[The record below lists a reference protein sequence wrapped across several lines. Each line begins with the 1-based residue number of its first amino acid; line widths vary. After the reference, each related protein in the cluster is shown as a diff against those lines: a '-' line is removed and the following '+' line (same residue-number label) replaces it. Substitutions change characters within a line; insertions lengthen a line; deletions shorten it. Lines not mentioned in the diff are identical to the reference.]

1 MPRRGTKTKNAKL
14 KIAAHH
20 NAKGRGGAK
29 KSAKVRKREAEL
41 DILADE
47 REAEIKL
54 EAAAKRQERWWKQQE
69 LLEHRKTK
77 QQRQQEPQTL
87 TRREGTLTSA
97 QTNARAKKR
106 RRVTVHEVAMCRM

>member
-1 MPRRGTKTKNAKL
+1 MDVAAQQQPPKPVGQRPPAVMPKRGTKTKNAKL

-20 NAKGRGGAK
+20 NAKGRGGTK

-54 EAAAKRQERWWKQQE
+54 EAAAKRQER
-69 LLEHRKTK
+69 
-77 QQRQQEPQTL
+77 
-87 TRREGTLTSA
+87 
-97 QTNARAKKR
+97 
-106 RRVTVHEVAMCRM
+106 